1 MNHFIKPVDPLVQD
15 NNDLF
20 HADEKMHYI
29 LENKNIQD
37 YLDYIKEKHN
47 KSKIKPEIKPDI
59 IPEIKPDIIPNII
72 PDIKPDIKPDYS
84 YNNKYKKQ
92 MLENIWSNILIL
104 ENTIKKFKF

>member
-20 HADEKMHYI
+20 YADENMHYI
-29 LENKNIQD
+29 LENKDIQD

-47 KSKIKPEIKPDI
+47 LNKSKIKPEIKS
-59 IPEIKPDIIPNII
+59 EIKPA
-72 PDIKPDIKPDYS
+72 IKLDYS
-84 YNNKYKKQ
+84 YNNNNYKKQ

>member
-29 LENKNIQD
+29 LENKDIQD

-47 KSKIKPEIKPDI
+47 FNKSKINPKIKPDI
-59 IPEIKPDIIPNII
+59 KS
-72 PDIKPDIKPDYS
+72 DIKPDIKPDYS